1 MKISPPSH
9 VAKYFVILVASLSCC
24 FVFFIMAVM
33 GRVNFFALVVAFA
46 FWGTLFG
53 YLNPNKK
60 WQVGSLL
67 TLPYFI
73 LLTLVTVATLNHNQR
88 WDGVFWRTQIFYSAV
103 YLYVSPIIAAI
114 AGVLI
119 GSTRSIVCVTI
130 LTTVLVSTVI
140 GENYIRDHQYISR
153 SSSGSFEMGNE
164 GLRLHV
170 DLNCK
175 YTKFNNHQ
183 KFLYVENG
191 GCGDAR
197 VTVLARN
204 PTYNLPTTS
213 AWVIDG
219 TETPGT
225 MAPINASDGGSYVD
239 KFYPHAYDDVKIWR
253 ATIPVAA
260 ITKAQQAEFRWGDTN
275 IQLDPVQI
283 ESLRKLQ
290 KEFAQQCRGL

>member
-1 MKISPPSH
+1 MNFSSPN
-9 VAKYFVILVASLSCC
+9 AKYFVMLVASLCCC
-24 FVFFIMAVM
+24 FVFFMMAVM

-46 FWGTLFG
+46 CCGILFG
-53 YLNPNKK
+53 YLYPMKK
-60 WQVGSLL
+60 WQVG
-67 TLPYFI
+67 I
-73 LLTLVTVATLNHNQR
+73 LLTAPYVVLLSWAIAATLLHNQH
-88 WDGVFWRTQIFYSAV
+88 WNGVFWQTQIFYSAV
-103 YLYVSPIIAAI
+103 YLYLTPIIAAI

-119 GSTRSIVCVTI
+119 GSTRSIVFVTL
-130 LTTVLVSTVI
+130 LTVLLVSTVMSEI
-140 GENYIRDHQYISR
+140 YIRDHHYISR
-153 SSSGSFEMGNE
+153 ASSGSFEMGNE

-175 YTKFNNHQ
+175 YTKYNNHE
-183 KFLYVENG
+183 KFLYVESG

-225 MAPINASDGGSYVD
+225 MWPINSSNGGSYVD
-239 KFYPHAYDDVKIWR
+239 KFYPHAYDNVTTWR

-260 ITKAQQAEFRWGDTN
+260 ITKAQQAEFRWGDSN
-275 IQLDPVQI
+275 IQLDPAQI

-290 KEFAQQCRGL
+290 KEFAQLCRGL